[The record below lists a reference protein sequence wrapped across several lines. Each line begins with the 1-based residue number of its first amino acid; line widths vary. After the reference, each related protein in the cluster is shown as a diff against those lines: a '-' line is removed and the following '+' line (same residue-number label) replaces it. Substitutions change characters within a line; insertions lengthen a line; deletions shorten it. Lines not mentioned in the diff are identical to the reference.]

1 MSRSTKPES
10 IILRIVPFLI
20 LCGFLI
26 SGSRLLA
33 QTGDTTSFV
42 FVLQGDIKVN
52 NKTVAG
58 VSIVLKKKDQEI
70 TRLLTTNDGKY
81 VLNIKQVVADT
92 SGEYL
97 VYISKTGLLG
107 KILSINTAVPPKQYA
122 KDPFPSYDYDLEISL
137 TPLMPNDIVL
147 KQAFGRIKWNAKQKG
162 FGIDQ
167 SYAKVVQN
175 EQEKLKSDPQYRK
188 DQLKKQKEE
197 EQKQKKIE
205 AEKKRLEDEKK
216 KKEEED
222 KIKATQQEAARL
234 AEEKA
239 KEEAEK
245 ARLAQE
251 DTDRKAAAEL
261 KSKQDA
267 ALAAEKAGS
276 EIKETPVP
284 DNKTEAPADKK
295 VETSQPTAKV
305 EVNPKQQIM
314 NEMPVIPISPEA
326 YSLRA
331 QEGRFLTSRVKEDKI
346 QAANLSGKYETSNA
360 LTSLLDVIAAHDKKN
375 KKE

>member
-1 MSRSTKPES
+1 MSRLTKPQS

-20 LCGFLI
+20 LCGFTI

-52 NKTVAG
+52 NKAVAG
-58 VSIVLKKKDQEI
+58 VSIILKKKDKEI
-70 TRLLTTNDGKY
+70 AKLLTTSDGKY

-147 KQAFGRIKWNAKQKG
+147 KQAFGRIKWNPKQKS
-162 FGIDQ
+162 FSIDQ

-175 EQEKLKSDPQYRK
+175 EQEKLKSDPAYRREL
-188 DQLKKQKEE
+188 LKKQKEE

-205 AEKKRLEDEKK
+205 ADKKRQEDEKK

-222 KIKATQQEAARL
+222 KIKAAQQEAARL
-234 AEEKA
+234 ADVKA

-251 DTDRKAAAEL
+251 EADRKAAEEL
-261 KSKQDA
+261 KSKQDV
-267 ALAAEKAGS
+267 ALAAEKAKA
-276 EIKETPVP
+276 EVNETPAQE
-284 DNKTEAPADKK
+284 NKTETPADKK
-295 VETSQPTAKV
+295 AETSQPTAKV
-305 EVNPKQQIM
+305 VVSPKPQIL

-331 QEGRFLTSRVKEDKI
+331 REGRYFASRVKDEKI